1 MVIAMFDRTT
11 TGEWL
16 EQWLS
21 LRAGQLRP
29 RTIERYGELIR
40 KHAAPIAAVKLRKL
54 SSAQIQALLADICA
68 TGHDRTAEQL
78 FVLLRTAMKVAM
90 QQRRVKVD
98 PMQGVV
104 RPSHKAQPHAVWSP
118 EEQRAV
124 LRALENDKRK
134 LEILLGLLC
143 GLRRGEICGLMWDDV
158 DLAGGVIHVKRQR
171 QRLADGRLVDAPPK
185 SDAGRR
191 DIPIPESL
199 KRILAARAAIGGY
212 VTDLSPEGLSEAL
225 RRAERRAGVAHIG
238 IHGLRHTM
246 ATNAVRVGVSLR
258 IVQQI
263 LGHSSYEL
271 TARVYTHPDIDMM
284 RCAVDSAWKFVV

>member
-21 LRAGQLRP
+21 LRSGQLRP
-29 RTIERYGELIR
+29 RTIERYSELIR
-40 KHAAPIAAVKLRKL
+40 KHAAPIADIKLRKL
-54 SSAQIQALLADICA
+54 NSSHIQMLLADICA
-68 TGHDRTAEQL
+68 SGHERTAEQL
-78 FVLLRTAMKVAM
+78 FVLLRTAMKAAV

-104 RPSHKAQPHAVWSP
+104 RPSHKPQPHAIWTL

-124 LRALENDKRK
+124 LRALEHDKRK
-134 LEILLGLLC
+134 LEILLGLMC
-143 GLRRGEICGLMWDDV
+143 GLRRGEICGLMWADV
-158 DLAGGVIHVKRQR
+158 DLAEGLIHVKRQR
-171 QRLADGRLVDAPPK
+171 QRLSNGKLVDAPPK

-191 DIPIPESL
+191 DIPIPEPL
-199 KRILAARAAIGGY
+199 RRTIVARAAIGGY
-212 VTDLSPEGLSEAL
+212 VTDLSPEGLSGAL
-225 RRAERRAGVAHIG
+225 RRAEKRAGVAHIG

-258 IVQQI
+258 IVQQL
-263 LGHSSYEL
+263 LGHSSFNL

-284 RCAVDSAWKFVV
+284 RCAVDSAWKCVV